1 VDPVKI
7 TVPDTTITEPR
18 ADGDTMPG
26 KHKKNYALTLPG
38 LHITALEAAMEADW
52 LGRGIAAEETSQ
64 GHGFGFITEP
74 TGVVTSI
81 GRRNRDAL
89 LPAIEANHEA
99 VA

>member
-1 VDPVKI
+1 MIPV
-7 TVPDTTITEPR
+7 PR
-18 ADGDTMPG
+18 ADALPG
-26 KHKKNYALTLPG
+26 KHKNNYALTLPG

-52 LGRGIAAEETSQ
+52 LGRGITAEETSQ

-74 TGVVTSI
+74 DGVVTSI

-99 VA
+99 VAS